1 MMPSTATALDRATG
15 AKGQLAA
22 LPSFTD
28 RKAIKP
34 QTKSVLAGKL
44 AVWLQSDDAKEWRRD
59 RMQLWAAD
67 DDEGAET
74 SAVKPVS
81 NHQLKQQTTRMWHPH
96 DIKGFVVESS
106 RL

>member
-22 LPSFTD
+22 LPLFTD
-28 RKAIKP
+28 RKARKP

-59 RMQLWAAD
+59 RMQLTGQPMMMKAL
-67 DDEGAET
+67 
-74 SAVKPVS
+74 K
-81 NHQLKQQTTRMWHPH
+81 HQL
-96 DIKGFVVESS
+96 
-106 RL
+106 